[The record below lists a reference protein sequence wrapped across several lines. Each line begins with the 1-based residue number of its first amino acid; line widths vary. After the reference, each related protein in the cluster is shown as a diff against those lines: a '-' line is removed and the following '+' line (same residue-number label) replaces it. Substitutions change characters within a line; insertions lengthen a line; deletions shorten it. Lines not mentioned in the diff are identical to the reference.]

1 MCIGARLDTMQAQ
14 LRAQSHACRV
24 HVHERMRVQVG
35 GGVLQ
40 GRPAGL
46 LGSGVGL
53 GVGVMETH
61 LGQPQPINSQHLLG
75 ISGLGMAGRGG
86 GLGVGVGVGGS
97 AGGGLTLHGAPLAL
111 APGSVIG
118 EGPFFFFFFRA
129 TFFFLTSSS
138 SPPQMA
144 AAVGGLG
151 PCDR

>member
-118 EGPFFFFFFRA
+118 EGPFS
-129 TFFFLTSSS
+129 FFLSRNIFFSHVKLQPT
-138 SPPQMA
+138 PDGGCCRWA
-144 AAVGGLG
+144 GAV
-151 PCDR
+151 